1 MPEITRFY
9 GIVIKIFFRNEHNPP
24 HIHAVYGEH
33 NAMFSIEGME
43 LIEGDLPTRAVKMIQ
58 EWGLEHTAELQEMWD
73 TKKLIKLPPLK

>member
-33 NAMFSIEGME
+33 NGVFNIDTMDMT
-43 LIEGDLPTRAVKMIQ
+43 EGDLPSRAVKMIQ
-58 EWGLEHTAELQEMWD
+58 EWGLPHKDELQFMWD
-73 TKKLIKLPPLK
+73 TQTVHKLPPLK